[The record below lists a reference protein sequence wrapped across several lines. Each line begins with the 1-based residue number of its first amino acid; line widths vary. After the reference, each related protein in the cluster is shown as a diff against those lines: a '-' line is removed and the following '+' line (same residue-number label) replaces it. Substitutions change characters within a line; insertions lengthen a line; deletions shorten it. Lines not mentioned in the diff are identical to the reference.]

1 MPHLRLFHMAV
12 PGYGHSR
19 AFRCLWLLE
28 ELQVDDFDVCMLTP
42 GQPYAPQMQKLGG
55 VHSHKIPTL
64 HIDGQEISDSGV
76 ISQVIAER
84 YQKHHN
90 LLGLPDERLEML
102 QWLGMAETAITF
114 RMPLL
119 RTLMGNGAPMT
130 DLQTEIIEPMKQ
142 VFKENVANFE
152 SHFEK
157 RGSDY
162 LLSSGF
168 SVADTMC
175 GFSLHGGEAWGL
187 LDLDSGSS
195 PKTLAYLR
203 RLQSRAAFK
212 TTEKY
217 SDLAPGIYGRGGIP
231 NA

>member
-1 MPHLRLFHMAV
+1 MAYLRLFHMAV

-28 ELQVDDFDVCMLTP
+28 ELQADDFDVCMLTP

-55 VHSHKIPTL
+55 IHSHKIPTL
-64 HIDGQEISDSGV
+64 LIDGQEISDSGV

-90 LLGLPDERLEML
+90 LLGCPDEKLEML

-119 RTLMGNGAPMT
+119 RKLMGNGEPMT
-130 DLQTEIIEPMKQ
+130 DLKTEIIEPMKL

-152 SHFEK
+152 SHFETS
-157 RGSDY
+157 GSDY
-162 LLSSGF
+162 LLKSGF

-175 GFSLHGGEAWGL
+175 GFSLHMGEFWEL
-187 LDLDSGSS
+187 LDLNPASS
-195 PKTLAYLR
+195 PRTLAYLR

-217 SDLAPGIYGRGGIP
+217 ADLAPGVYGIGCIP
-231 NA
+231 IA